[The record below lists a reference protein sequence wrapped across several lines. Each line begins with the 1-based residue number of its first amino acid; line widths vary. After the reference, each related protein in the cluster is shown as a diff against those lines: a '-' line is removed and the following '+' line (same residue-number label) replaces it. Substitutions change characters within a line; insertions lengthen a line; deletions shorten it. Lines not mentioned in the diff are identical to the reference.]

1 MAAQQMYMFPE
12 ERVAKL
18 EQDLNNMRR
27 GLFARVTAMEKVVD
41 GNTLDFI
48 EIRRL
53 LEEAK
58 ENLV

>member
-12 ERVAKL
+12 ERIAKL
-18 EQDLNNMRR
+18 EQDINVMRR
-27 GLFARVTAMEKVVD
+27 SLYARVTAMEKVVD

-48 EIRRL
+48 EIKRL

-58 ENLV
+58 EAVS